1 MYAEQTLTLNGKIE
15 INYIH
20 TPSSGRPIVLLH
32 GAASE
37 WQSFLPLIP
46 VLARQFQVY
55 AIDLRGHG
63 RSSWVTDGYQ
73 LSEYA
78 KDIHCFLSDIIVEP
92 TVLYGHSLGA
102 LIAIL
107 VAAQSPDRV
116 HRLILG
122 DPPFY
127 HHNTSTRES
136 VWYEP
141 FVELYHVISS
151 YHSAQEIDDYIAAH
165 YPNMGPERR
174 KARAETLSHVDPNV
188 VAAILDDRLVEG
200 YDAGALLRQ
209 ITCPVLL
216 IAGNPALGSALRP
229 EDATYMLE
237 RLRSCDIVHMQE
249 VGHGLPVGESL
260 SRVEVFLQSV

>member
-1 MYAEQTLTLNGKIE
+1 MYAEQTLTLNDKIE
-15 INYIH
+15 INYMH
-20 TPSSGRPIVLLH
+20 TNSSGRPIVLLH
-32 GAASE
+32 GATSA

-46 VLARQFQVY
+46 MLTREFQVY
-55 AIDLRGHG
+55 AMDLRGHG

-78 KDIHCFLSDIIVEP
+78 KDIHCFLGEKIMGP

-107 VAAQSPDRV
+107 VAAQSPERV

-141 FVELYHVISS
+141 FVELHHVISAH
-151 YHSAQEIDDYIAAH
+151 HSAQEIEDYIAEH
-165 YPNMGPERR
+165 YPSMDPERR

-200 YDAGALLRQ
+200 YDTDALLRQ

-237 RLRSCDIVHMQE
+237 RLHSCDILRMQD
-249 VGHGLPVGESL
+249 VGHGLPVGDAL
-260 SRVEVFLQSV
+260 SRVEDFLRMV